1 MILCYDKSTE
11 KGVNVMVFNATY
23 NISVNFGEY
32 TYIYIA
38 KWTSWKQR
46 NNIYYVKQRR

>member
-23 NISVNFGEY
+23 NISVNFEKY
-32 TYIYIA
+32 TFIYIT
-38 KWTSWKQR
+38 KWTSWLT
-46 NNIYYVKQRR
+46 NHNI